1 MTAGTATIDRV
12 EMAAALE
19 RLIKLIRSL
28 SPPGDISLTAAAT
41 LARLTSDGPMRLTE
55 LAAAEHVT
63 QPAMT
68 QLVSRLERGGLAER
82 RGNPDDRR
90 LVMVHVTAA
99 GRKLIAERRAA
110 RAERLSALLAQLTPD
125 ERTAIAA
132 AVPAIN
138 RLVSLAE

>member
-1 MTAGTATIDRV
+1 
-12 EMAAALE
+12 MAAALE